1 MMLRRGLPA
10 FACVGSMPQRPD
22 AVCKVMLQH
31 QKEKRAGDSD
41 ALSQGL
47 IHSKEQSSVKVGA
60 VFDASMN
67 TSHEKTILRAMKF

>member
-1 MMLRRGLPA
+1 
-10 FACVGSMPQRPD
+10 
-22 AVCKVMLQH
+22 MLQH
-31 QKEKRAGDSD
+31 QKEERAGDSD